1 MKKYPTPDQPHGA
14 APEITPHMV
23 RTAMQALEKT
33 GMVYYSEGGL
43 YVPTEG
49 GWKLLM
55 ESTGREEII
64 AYGHPDIRATDNT
77 GFDIIKSTTPEKYR
91 KAIIAV
97 KANKGCKDFSNKFKH
112 SLKSAKKIEI
122 TIQADGEEDTI
133 IAFGSPALIL
143 SSSQEIA
150 IRKDDRIDGKTAA
163 ILANKS
169 AAELDQD
176 LVEKLRNPNTEVKII
191 LEIK

>member
-1 MKKYPTPDQPHGA
+1 MPTPDQPHGP
-14 APEITPHMV
+14 APEITPNMV
-23 RTAMQALEKT
+23 QTAMKALERT
-33 GMVYYSEGGL
+33 GMVYYSEDGL

-55 ESTGREEII
+55 EASGSEEII

-77 GFDIIKSTTPEKYR
+77 GFAIVKANSPEKYQ

-97 KANKGCKDFSNKFKH
+97 KANKAVKDFDKKFKN
-112 SLKSAKKIEI
+112 SLKSGKKLEI
-122 TIQADGEEDTI
+122 TIRAGGEEDTI
-133 IAFGSPALIL
+133 TAFCSPALTL
-143 SSSQEIA
+143 TSSEEIA
-150 IRKDDRIDGKTAA
+150 IRTDDRIDGKTIG

-169 AAELDQD
+169 AAELNQD
-176 LVEKLRNPNTEVKII
+176 LVEKLRDSKTEVKII